1 MKVKNAMILAAGLG
15 TRMKPLTIKT
25 PKPLIKVGSKNLLE
39 RSINL
44 LENYGVEQ
52 IIINAHHLADQIEKF
67 ILNVTSKVKITI
79 SNEKDLLL
87 DTGGG
92 VKEGTKIFGKNP
104 FFVLNPDTL
113 WLTDYLG
120 EMKSLEKI
128 YFESKKPC
136 LLLVNKRLSFDTSFK
151 GDFNLKNNI
160 VSKDIKNNFIFTGL
174 QLLDRNYLDPIDK
187 KVFSMNEVWN
197 NLINNNKLSGLESR
211 QKFYHLN
218 TEKIYNK
225 ISNLDIID

>member
-1 MKVKNAMILAAGLG
+1 
-15 TRMKPLTIKT
+15 MKPLTLKI
-25 PKPLIKVGSKNLLE
+25 PKPLIKVRSKNLLE

-44 LENYGVEQ
+44 LENHGVEQ
-52 IIINAHHLADQIEKF
+52 IIINVHHLADQVEKF
-67 ILNVTSKVKITI
+67 ISNIKSKVKITI
-79 SNEKDLLL
+79 SDEKDLLL

-92 VKEGTKIFGKNP
+92 VKEGTKIFDKNP

-128 YFESKKPC
+128 YFDNKKPC

-160 VSKDIKNNFIFTGL
+160 VSKDVKNNFIFTGL
-174 QLLDRNYLDPIDK
+174 QLLDRNYLDPINK
-187 KVFSMNEVWN
+187 KVFSINEVWN
-197 NLINNNKLSGLESR
+197 NLINNNQLYGFESS

-218 TEKIYNK
+218 TEEMYNK
-225 ISNLDIID
+225 ISNLDFTD

>member
-1 MKVKNAMILAAGLG
+1 MNVKHAMILAAGLG
-15 TRMKPLTIKT
+15 TRMKPLTLKI
-25 PKPLIKVGSKNLLE
+25 PKPLIKIRSKSLLE

-52 IIINAHHLADQIEKF
+52 ITINVHHLAAQVEKF
-67 ILNVTSKVKITI
+67 VSNFKTKVKII
-79 SNEKDLLL
+79 VSNEKDLLL

-92 VKEGTKIFGKNP
+92 VKEGTRIFGKNP

-113 WLTDYLG
+113 WSNDYLS

-136 LLLVNKRLSFDTSFK
+136 LLLVNKRLSFDPSFK

-160 VSKDIKNNFIFTGL
+160 VSKNTENNFIFTGL

-197 NLINNNKLSGLESR
+197 NLINNNKLLGLESS
-211 QKFYHLN
+211 QKFHHLN
-218 TEKIYNK
+218 TEEMYNK
-225 ISNLDIID
+225 ISNLDFID